1 MRDLMQEEASFR
13 RELSDSLK
21 QSNDNFLKA
30 MDSFNKTI
38 SQLGNGLC
46 ISIDMLARAMY
57 MSNQATQNQNMYFP
71 NNIPN
76 VHPIAPR
83 NISKNV
89 PFSRPDSY
97 VSYADWLNESQG
109 QENWTI
115 EENFFVAIFVAIYV
129 YIWTSLNR
137 G

>member
-1 MRDLMQEEASFR
+1 
-13 RELSDSLK
+13 
-21 QSNDNFLKA
+21 
-30 MDSFNKTI
+30 MDSFNKTV

-89 PFSRPDSY
+89 PFSRPNSY

-115 EENFFVAIFVAIYV
+115 EENFFVAIFVAIYI
-129 YIWTSLNR
+129 YTWTSLNR

>member
-1 MRDLMQEEASFR
+1 M
-13 RELSDSLK
+13 K

-30 MDSFNKTI
+30 MDSFNKTV

-71 NNIPN
+71 NNLPN